1 MQRTTRTYSI
11 KSISNLNEKLLQWAQ
26 QYETAVWLDSNNH
39 HQGYTSF
46 HSILAVDEFTSIQ
59 TDVVNAFEKLKEYQ
73 SITQD
78 YLFGYLSYDVKN
90 ATENLTSTNSDGLGF
105 AELFFFQPQK
115 ILFIKNDSIEFQYL
129 TMVDDEIDTDFE
141 AICTQEIKQKNT
153 TSTRLE
159 NGGNIV
165 IKPRIQKQDYLFKV
179 GEILEHIHKG
189 DIYEANFCQEFYA
202 ENTRINPLDIYE
214 DLNTISEAPFATF
227 LKIDNQYLLCAS
239 PERYLK
245 KEGAKII
252 SQPIKGTA
260 KRLVDLQEDQN
271 ESSHHTDKYESIVF
285 RRGQEINLNIILTP
299 GFDKSY
305 YDLSMQ
311 INGPDGQDMVSV
323 PGVQFDANQW
333 YINVGEPQPKSSLP
347 FFAFDDYVI
356 VPVTVFVP
364 FDIPVGEY
372 DISAR
377 LQRANGVGTPELL
390 AAEDKVFFIFNPWSD
405 KDDDV
410 YNSALSDND
419 RASYVLK
426 TQGNIYQMGSPKRWD
441 YAQFDD
447 SVFQATIKL
456 IEKLPVSDRSV
467 AWRVTRHISAIA
479 NSNDNG
485 GVIVGFWP
493 TEDDGLFPYFPFST
507 PNSWTGSGEI
517 FDDYNGG
524 FFNSSGSVKYG

>member
-26 QYETAVWLDSNNH
+26 QYETAVWLDSNH
-39 HQGYTSF
+39 HNQGYTSF

-115 ILFIKNDSIEFQYL
+115 ILFVKNNSIEFQYL

-260 KRLVDLQEDQN
+260 RRLVDLQEDQK
-271 ESSHHTDKYESIVF
+271 T
-285 RRGQEINLNIILTP
+285 
-299 GFDKSY
+299 
-305 YDLSMQ
+305 
-311 INGPDGQDMVSV
+311 
-323 PGVQFDANQW
+323 A
-333 YINVGEPQPKSSLP
+333 
-347 FFAFDDYVI
+347 
-356 VPVTVFVP
+356 
-364 FDIPVGEY
+364 
-372 DISAR
+372 
-377 LQRANGVGTPELL
+377 
-390 AAEDKVFFIFNPWSD
+390 
-405 KDDDV
+405 
-410 YNSALSDND
+410 SALSKDIKERSENIMIVDLVRND
-419 RASYVLK
+419 LSKTASKGSVTVQELCKVYTFEQVHQLISTVTSQVSDSLSPIDVLQS
-426 TQGNIYQMGSPKRWD
+426 TFPMGSMTGAPKVSAMKIIEEYEDTKRGLYSGAIGYITPNGD
-441 YAQFDD
+441 FDFNVVIRSILYNAQKAYISY
-447 SVFQATIKL
+447 SVGG
-456 IEKLPVSDRSV
+456 
-467 AWRVTRHISAIA
+467 AITA
-479 NSNDNG
+479 NSIPEKEYEECLIKAKAMREALLNNA
-485 GVIVGFWP
+485 
-493 TEDDGLFPYFPFST
+493 
-507 PNSWTGSGEI
+507 
-517 FDDYNGG
+517 
-524 FFNSSGSVKYG
+524 